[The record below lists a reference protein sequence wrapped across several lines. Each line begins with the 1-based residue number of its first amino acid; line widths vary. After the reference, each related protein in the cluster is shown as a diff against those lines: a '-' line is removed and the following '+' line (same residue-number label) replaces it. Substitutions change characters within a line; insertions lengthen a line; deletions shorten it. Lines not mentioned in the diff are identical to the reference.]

1 MPRQTRTARSQ
12 NGGETSS
19 TLEGSGDGQRQQ
31 AIGEG
36 GGNPPQPPGDD
47 GHASEVRDFVPTLD
61 ERLAQ
66 ARRRRTELV
75 KQRELDAILAQIET
89 LERTAPDPE
98 VAAQARRRL
107 EELQKQQELQETL
120 AQIEALERGEVLPPP
135 ATVPPPPSSSGSISH
150 TRGSKR
156 TRSASSDEEEDR
168 GLSIR
173 PAKLSEYHGKTI
185 REHRDWM
192 EECDTVFRQAHRYFK
207 TDKDRILY
215 AMLALRGSPR
225 QLWGSYEKVHR
236 LEQEHHTW
244 EFFSGFLIDLIQNPM
259 NRQIRTSQ
267 EIQDAYQRN
276 NQSARR
282 FDQYLKN
289 LEDQLPPMDEFH
301 QGSIFLTKL
310 RPNLRKAVLMTI
322 PVPQKRSELVD
333 LADRLEDVDA
343 DKPMKDDSRPPR
355 GREAEGAQLGNRG
368 RRDRS
373 TATGG
378 GPTRDSLPPRS
389 RRDAGGTQANRNDKA
404 DITCYNCGE
413 RGHIRPNCTKPAA
426 NDQRVPVGS
435 VTTLEDY
442 AVEPTGKGHPSSE
455 NPRKDKGKQD

>member
-1 MPRQTRTARSQ
+1 M
-12 NGGETSS
+12 
-19 TLEGSGDGQRQQ
+19 EGSRDGQRQQ
-31 AIGEG
+31 TAGGSSQIPPHPPEG
-36 GGNPPQPPGDD
+36 ND
-47 GHASEVRDFVPTLD
+47 HIAEEVGQVPNLD
-61 ERLAQ
+61 ERLSQAQ
-66 ARRRRTELV
+66 RRRTELL
-75 KQRELDAILAQIET
+75 KQRELDSILAQIET

-98 VAAQARRRL
+98 VAIQARRRL
-107 EELQKQQELQETL
+107 EELQKQQELGETL
-120 AQIEALERGEVLPPP
+120 AQIEALERGEVHTSPVIDEANALPRRNALDTP
-135 ATVPPPPSSSGSISH
+135 AIIPPPPSRTGSTSR

-156 TRSASSDEEEDR
+156 TRSASSDEEDR
-168 GLSIR
+168 GPYIR
-173 PAKLSEYHGKTI
+173 PAKLSEYFGKTI

-225 QLWGSYEKVHR
+225 QLWGSYEKAHR

-244 EFFSGFLIDLIQNPM
+244 EFFSGFLIDLIQNPI

-267 EIQDAYQRN
+267 EIQDSYQRN
-276 NQSARR
+276 NQSARK

-355 GREAEGAQLGNRG
+355 SREAGETQSGNKNKDKSKGKDAGDSHGNR
-368 RRDRS
+368 
-373 TATGG
+373 T
-378 GPTRDSLPPRS
+378 
-389 RRDAGGTQANRNDKA
+389 DKA

-413 RGHIRPNCTKPAA
+413 RGHIRTNCTNPTA
-426 NDQRVPVGS
+426 NEQRAPVGS
-435 VTTLEDY
+435 VAAPADP
-442 AVEPTGKGHPSSE
+442 AVEPTGKGRPSSKE
-455 NPRKDKGKQD
+455 PRKDQGKTD